1 MKLRP
6 GILTFPAVLA
16 LSAGCGSQPGT
27 GAAGTPASPAVRAQE
42 PPPPPAP
49 TPQPGLRGRHHE
61 VNSGNFDLVDGIAW
75 TARDGSGTVVYGT
88 SKPIASAALAGS
100 PCPMTE
106 ARALTSIRD
115 AGWVEV
121 TLDARGKSRYYSAG
135 TAFGG
140 TGREEDV
147 ANGRYW
153 TSTLALDSG
162 RASGQVE
169 HASKGGFEFNLAVL
183 MPRVTE
189 VSESDK
195 VGGKRSDPAGVTP
208 AEGQVVAA
216 YKKVRAAA
224 LKRDLRGVLAA
235 QGFDE
240 KEIAAIRALPG
251 IDADLAVY
259 SDRFLQPGKTGEIQT
274 YPGYGAVTGEGV
286 NSKKAKFIN
295 FYWFTPCEGRLVL
308 TNIYENPQ

>member
-1 MKLRP
+1 MSSEAPIKRRP
-6 GILTFPAVLA
+6 RKAFDWSSATIAVAVVVGAVVVYWRDGQARFLEILFSDLTLFVDILPKVLA
-16 LSAGCGSQPGT
+16 ACLI
-27 GAAGTPASPAVRAQE
+27 AAFV
-42 PPPPPAP
+42 
-49 TPQPGLRGRHHE
+49 
-61 VNSGNFDLVDGIAW
+61 
-75 TARDGSGTVVYGT
+75 
-88 SKPIASAALAGS
+88 
-100 PCPMTE
+100 
-106 ARALTSIRD
+106 
-115 AGWVEV
+115 
-121 TLDARGKSRYYSAG
+121 
-135 TAFGG
+135 
-140 TGREEDV
+140 
-147 ANGRYW
+147 
-153 TSTLALDSG
+153 
-162 RASGQVE
+162 
-169 HASKGGFEFNLAVL
+169 AVL

-224 LKRDLRGVLAA
+224 LKRDLKGVLAA

-259 SDRFLQPGKTGEIQT
+259 ADRFLKPGTTGEIQT